1 MPGTGEGGD
10 HARMAATTTPLV
22 VPQLFHRP
30 AGTARMY
37 WGPGDLYKFLVT
49 GEETGGAYF
58 AMEALVPP
66 GGGPPPH
73 THAREDET
81 FYVLEGDVDFR
92 LGDQRVTAGP
102 GDFVNVPRG
111 AVHNFHNA
119 GSETARLI
127 LTFTPAGIE
136 KFFEETLQ
144 RAYDETLDP
153 PEPVEAV
160 AARYAEAGPRYGIEF
175 L

>member
-1 MPGTGEGGD
+1 M
-10 HARMAATTTPLV
+10 ATTPELI
-22 VPQLFHRP
+22 VPSMFHRP

-37 WGPGDLYKFLVT
+37 WGPGDVYKFLVT

-58 AMEALVPP
+58 AMEALVPQ

-73 THAREDET
+73 IHSREEET
-81 FYVLEGDVDFR
+81 FYILEGLVDFR
-92 LGDQRVTAGP
+92 LGDDLVTAGP

-111 AVHNFHNA
+111 QVHNFHN
-119 GSETARLI
+119 SRPEPARII

-136 KFFEETLQ
+136 RFFEETLE

-153 PEPVEAV
+153 PTPEVIEPRYV
-160 AARYAEAGPRYGIEF
+160 AAAPKYGIEF
-175 L
+175 V